1 MPYLVAT
8 FYQFV
13 AFSDYRQKQ
22 PEIQKY
28 CQERGI
34 KGTILLA
41 GEGINGTI
49 AGTDTAIAEVI
60 TWLKTDT
67 RLGNLE
73 VKTSFCDYLPFQ
85 RLKIRLKKEIVTFGQ
100 PEVNPLEKTGIH
112 LNAQEWNQL
121 LKEPDVVVIDT
132 RNSYEVA
139 IGTFAGAIDPQIEHF
154 RQFPE
159 YIYNNSDSINNKKI
173 ALFCTGGIRCE
184 KASAFL
190 LNQGFS
196 EVYQLEGGIL
206 KYLEEVSYD
215 QSLWRGECFVF
226 DQRVALTANLEVGH
240 YEMCP
245 ACGHPID
252 EEDKQ
257 SCDYQAGISCPY
269 CSAK

>member
-1 MPYLVAT
+1 MSYLVAT

-13 AFSDYRQKQ
+13 ALSDYRQKQ

-41 GEGINGTI
+41 AEGINATI
-49 AGTDTAIAEVI
+49 AGNRQAIAEVI
-60 TWLKTDT
+60 SWLKTDT
-67 RLGNLE
+67 RLANLE
-73 VKTSFCDYLPFQ
+73 VKESVCDYLPFQ

-100 PEVNPLEKTGIH
+100 PKANPLENTGIY
-112 LNAQEWNQL
+112 LKTEEWNQL

-132 RNSYEVA
+132 RNNYEVA
-139 IGTFAGAIDPQIEHF
+139 IGTFAGALNPEIQHF

-159 YIYNNSDSINNKKI
+159 YIQENFDSINDKKI

-184 KASAFL
+184 KAAAFL

-196 EVYQLEGGIL
+196 QVYQLEGGIL
-206 KYLEEVSYD
+206 KYLEEVSPD
-215 QSLWRGECFVF
+215 QSLWQGECFVF

-240 YEMCP
+240 YKMCP

-252 EEDKQ
+252 EKDKQ
-257 SCDYQAGISCPY
+257 SPNYRAGISCPY
-269 CSAK
+269 CS

>member
-1 MPYLVAT
+1 MSYLVAT

-13 AFSDYRQKQ
+13 ALSDYRQKQ

-41 GEGINGTI
+41 AEGINATI
-49 AGTDTAIAEVI
+49 AGTRQAIAEVI
-60 TWLKTDT
+60 SWLKTDT
-67 RLGNLE
+67 RLANLE
-73 VKTSFCDYLPFQ
+73 VKESVCDYLPFQ
-85 RLKIRLKKEIVTFGQ
+85 RLKIRLKQEIVTFGQ
-100 PEVNPLEKTGIH
+100 PKANPLENTGIH
-112 LNAQEWNQL
+112 LKTEEWNQL

-132 RNSYEVA
+132 RNNYEVV
-139 IGTFAGAIDPQIEHF
+139 IGTFAGALNPEIQHF

-159 YIYNNSDSINNKKI
+159 YIQENFDSINDKKI

-184 KASAFL
+184 KAAAFL

-196 EVYQLEGGIL
+196 QVYQLEGGIL
-206 KYLEEVSYD
+206 KYLEEVSPD
-215 QSLWRGECFVF
+215 QSLWQGECFVF

-252 EEDKQ
+252 EKDKQ
-257 SCDYQAGISCPY
+257 SPNYRAGISCPY
-269 CSAK
+269 CS